1 MDRLHTMCGYF
12 RKPRLQ
18 TLQLIENLQHS
29 KNPCRLEFK
38 RALLCKLQIPSTK
51 RNLMDRLLCTRGSI
65 LFSCNL
71 QQEAYRGE
79 VFRMMGIKLSM
90 KRYHEYLCMP
100 FHCQYDMT
108 FFYCRVTLKA
118 LIIPERMLAADVTF
132 SIIHVISTVALGNG
146 CPRPVVLFSNM

>member
-1 MDRLHTMCGYF
+1 MDR
-12 RKPRLQ
+12 
-18 TLQLIENLQHS
+18 
-29 KNPCRLEFK
+29 
-38 RALLCKLQIPSTK
+38 
-51 RNLMDRLLCTRGSI
+51 LCTRGPI

-79 VFRMMGIKLSM
+79 VFRMISIKVSM

-118 LIIPERMLAADVTF
+118 LIIPERMLATDVTF
-132 SIIHVISTVALGNG
+132 SIIHVIYLQ
-146 CPRPVVLFSNM
+146 